1 MTYRFE
7 KDPDGGIIL
16 INVQLDNKHTF
27 KMVLDTGASRTTID
41 TTALYMADYKVNNMT
56 ETSAIETANGIIEVE
71 VFEVNSLMALG
82 HSKQRMQVQVYDFLA
97 HGILSDYDGL
107 LGLDFFEDTAFCIDM
122 KNNTI
127 EILPSDI

>member
-1 MTYRFE
+1 M
-7 KDPDGGIIL
+7 
-16 INVQLDNKHTF
+16 
-27 KMVLDTGASRTTID
+27 S
-41 TTALYMADYKVNNMT
+41 

-82 HSKQRMQVQVYDFLA
+82 YSKHQMQVQVYDFLA

-107 LGLDFFEDTAFCIDM
+107 LGLDFFEGTAFCIDM

-127 EILPSDI
+127 EILPSIT